1 MVLNASA
8 PGNVA
13 APIHLPAWQKAFFS
27 VFSGNGDRGG
37 KAHFQAA
44 FIFPRD
50 KKFYG
55 IALGKPPTFN
65 SQYLTV
71 DKERLKA
78 IP

>member
-13 APIHLPAWQKAFFS
+13 APILPAWQKAFFS

-50 KKFYG
+50 K
-55 IALGKPPTFN
+55 N
-65 SQYLTV
+65 ST
-71 DKERLKA
+71 E
-78 IP
+78 

>member
-44 FIFPRD
+44 FSLG

>member
-27 VFSGNGDRGG
+27 VFSGNGARSG

-50 KKFYG
+50 K
-55 IALGKPPTFN
+55 N
-65 SQYLTV
+65 STEQPWGSLLPSTV
-71 DKERLKA
+71 S
-78 IP
+78 I

>member
-44 FIFPRD
+44 FIFSRD
-50 KKFYG
+50 K
-55 IALGKPPTFN
+55 N
-65 SQYLTV
+65 ST
-71 DKERLKA
+71 E
-78 IP
+78 